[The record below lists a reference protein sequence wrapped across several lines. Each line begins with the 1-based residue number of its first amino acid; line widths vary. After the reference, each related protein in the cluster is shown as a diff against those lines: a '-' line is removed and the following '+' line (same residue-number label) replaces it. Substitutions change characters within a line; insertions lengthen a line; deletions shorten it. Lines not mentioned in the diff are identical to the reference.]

1 MSTLRADATTAL
13 RKLDDGQN
21 DDVAM
26 LHRRRREEDA
36 HAAIATNRKPW
47 DSSVWHYVPAALKG
61 IEPVTPE
68 PWARDGAAYMQGMS
82 LGHGIPKPS
91 RGKKAVDSVSAAA
104 ARHPAPAR

>member
-1 MSTLRADATTAL
+1 M
-13 RKLDDGQN
+13 
-21 DDVAM
+21 
-26 LHRRRREEDA
+26 
-36 HAAIATNRKPW
+36 
-47 DSSVWHYVPAALKG
+47 PAALKG